1 MKIKGFQLE
10 LDYQKLGYNIECI
23 IELNANGSIDN
34 ILEQYH
40 DNIITA
46 HKMTEQYDIM
56 LIIRFKDTKE
66 LNQVLDVINQKE
78 NINKTNTRLILET
91 IKTENRKKQQHSQ

>member
-1 MKIKGFQLE
+1 VGTITNRVQKLHDTEIIKGFQLE

-40 DNIITA
+40 DNIIAA
-46 HKMTEQYDIM
+46 HKTTGQYDVI
-56 LIIRFKDTKE
+56 LITRFKDT
-66 LNQVLDVINQKE
+66 
-78 NINKTNTRLILET
+78 
-91 IKTENRKKQQHSQ
+91 